1 MIISLNCFAQFNEPI
16 QINEENAAIVAR
28 QDAYKVV
35 GENVYITYKEEYYS
49 TLFETDR
56 WRIMFKFS
64 EDNGQNFETTIVDT
78 FLQSDEICPILDVL
92 SNGTIIIGYMSFGN
106 LKKAISL
113 NNGNS
118 FQIEDITTSA
128 FKPIHITNQN
138 DIIYIAVE
146 DNESYVDQTNF
157 FNQTEND
164 DPIRND
170 F

>member
-1 MIISLNCFAQFNEPI
+1 MRTLILIILMIISLNCFAQFNEPI

-92 SNGTIIIGYMSFGN
+92 SNGTIIIGY
-106 LKKAISL
+106 
-113 NNGNS
+113 
-118 FQIEDITTSA
+118 ITS
-128 FKPIHITNQN
+128 K
-138 DIIYIAVE
+138 
-146 DNESYVDQTNF
+146 
-157 FNQTEND
+157 
-164 DPIRND
+164 
-170 F
+170 